1 MGAQVNIDVLTKG
14 YKVKIY
20 LKTVILLKLIGFLVI
35 ATCTSV
41 AASDTSNQQKYPNQ
55 YQSWQATS
63 EQVEREDMLAN
74 YPASII
80 LWAGSSYAKEYH
92 SPRGHHFAVADV
104 TQTLRT
110 GVPLKRERR
119 AYPPVAGP
127 VKHLMHPD

>member
-1 MGAQVNIDVLTKG
+1 MKT
-14 YKVKIY
+14 Y
-20 LKTVILLKLIGFLVI
+20 LKTVTLLKMICLLAIT
-35 ATCTSV
+35 TCTSV

-104 TQTLRT
+104 THTLRT
-110 GVPLKRERR
+110 GVPPLKQERKD
-119 AYPPVAGP
+119 YPPVVGP
-127 VKHLMHPD
+127 ARHRMPLD